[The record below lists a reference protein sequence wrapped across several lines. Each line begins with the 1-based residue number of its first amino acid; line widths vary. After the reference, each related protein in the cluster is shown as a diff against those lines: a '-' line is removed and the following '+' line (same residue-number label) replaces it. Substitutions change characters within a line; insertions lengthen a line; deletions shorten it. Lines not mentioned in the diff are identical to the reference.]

1 MPIDEIRLEFN
12 SQQFDDLILALDEVK
27 DINENAGKRAKA
39 AAYANLLTTILIQ
52 RAFQEYALI
61 QTRKTLNPEK

>member
-1 MPIDEIRLEFN
+1 MSIDEIRIEFN
-12 SQQFDDLILALDEVK
+12 SQQFDDLVIALDEVK
-27 DINENAGKRAKA
+27 EINENAGKKSRAA
-39 AAYANLLTTILIQ
+39 VYANLLTTILIQ